1 MQFMNKTSKL
11 IGKGPSHYYS
21 IDQNL
26 NSFIAD
32 CALFDIDGVLVD
44 TRKSYNIAISK
55 AVDFVIKYVTGRS
68 NLNGLVNQEIILKF
82 RYTGGF
88 NNDADTTYAISLAA
102 LSNPYK
108 KNNNVNQMREF
119 ISYIASNA
127 NEDGITSVERFLSS
141 LPSPS
146 FYNNNTNNDIRKLKE
161 LLAYPG
167 PVGKSLVTTVFDEIF
182 YGPELFKKRH
192 GFEPKY
198 YFGEPLI
205 EKDKLVVTRSTINTI
220 SDIFNG
226 NIAIVSGRSRLAT
239 EYSLG
244 SIFNIFSQNASVF
257 LEDENREYSKP
268 NPYALKKAMDIMGAK
283 TAIYV
288 GDSIEDLLMSQRVK
302 NNTGNSKVIAFFGI
316 YGCSA
321 RPAYTIRQFKENKV
335 DVIIENVNQLPNI
348 LNKALVKL

>member
-1 MQFMNKTSKL
+1 MSKMYKL
-11 IGKGPSHYYS
+11 LGKGPSPSS

-26 NSFIAD
+26 KSFVAD
-32 CALFDIDGVLVD
+32 CALFDVDGVLVD

-55 AVDFVIKYVTGRS
+55 TVDFVIKYVTGRS
-68 NLNGLVNQEIILKF
+68 NLNGLVNQGIILKF

-88 NNDADTTYAISLAA
+88 NNDTDTSYAITLAA
-102 LSNPYK
+102 LTNPYK
-108 KNNNVNQMREF
+108 KNNVNQMRKF

-127 NEDGITSVERFLSS
+127 NEDGIMSVERFLASLSS
-141 LPSPS
+141 SS
-146 FYNNNTNNDIRKLKE
+146 FNNNIRKLKE

-167 PVGKSLVTTVFDEIF
+167 PVGKSIVTTVFDEIF

-198 YFGEPLI
+198 YFGRPLI
-205 EKDKLVVTRSTINTI
+205 EKDKIVATRSTINAI

-226 NIAIVSGRSRLAT
+226 NIAIVSGRSKLAT

-244 SIFNIFSQNASVF
+244 SIFNIFNQNASVF
-257 LEDENREYSKP
+257 LEDENREYFKP
-268 NPYALKKAMDIMGAK
+268 NPYAIKKAMDVMGAK

-302 NNTGNSKVIAFFGI
+302 SKTGSSKIITFFGI

-321 RPAYTIRQFKENKV
+321 KPADTIQQFKGNKV
-335 DVIIENVNQLPNI
+335 DSIIENVNQLPNI
-348 LNKALVKL
+348 LNKALAKL

>member
-1 MQFMNKTSKL
+1 MNKMHKL
-11 IGKGPSHYYS
+11 IGKGPSNSS

-26 NSFIAD
+26 KSFIAD
-32 CALFDIDGVLVD
+32 CAIFDIDGVLVD

-55 AVDFVIKYVTGRS
+55 TVDFVIKYVTGRS
-68 NLNGLVNQEIILKF
+68 NLNSIVNQEIILKF

-88 NNDADTTYAISLAA
+88 NNDTDTSYAISLAA
-102 LSNPYK
+102 LANPHK
-108 KNNNVNQMREF
+108 KNNNINQMRRF

-127 NEDGITSVERFLSS
+127 NEDGIISVERFLSS
-141 LPSPS
+141 LSSSS
-146 FYNNNTNNDIRKLKE
+146 FYNNNNYDTNSNIRKLKE

-167 PVGKSLVTTVFDEIF
+167 PVGKSIVTTVFDEIF

-198 YFGEPLI
+198 YFGKPLI

-244 SIFNIFSQNASVF
+244 SIFDIFNQNASAF

-268 NPYALKKAMDIMGAK
+268 NPYAIEKAMDIMGAK

-302 NNTGNSKVIAFFGI
+302 SNTGSSKVIAFFGI

>member
-1 MQFMNKTSKL
+1 MYKL
-11 IGKGPSHYYS
+11 IGKGPSPSS

-26 NSFIAD
+26 KSFVAD
-32 CALFDIDGVLVD
+32 CALFDVDGVLVD

-55 AVDFVIKYVTGRS
+55 TVDFVIKYVTGRS

-82 RYTGGF
+82 RYKGGF
-88 NNDADTTYAISLAA
+88 NNDTDTSYAISLAA
-102 LSNPYK
+102 LTNPYK
-108 KNNNVNQMREF
+108 KKNVNNMRKF

-127 NEDGITSVERFLSS
+127 NEDGIISVESFLASLSS
-141 LPSPS
+141 SS
-146 FYNNNTNNDIRKLKE
+146 FYNNTNNIRKLKE

-167 PVGKSLVTTVFDEIF
+167 PVGKSIVTTVFDEIF

-198 YFGEPLI
+198 YFGKPLI
-205 EKDKLVVTRSTINTI
+205 EKDKLVATRTTINTI

-226 NIAIVSGRSRLAT
+226 NIAIVSGRSKLAT

-244 SIFNIFSQNASVF
+244 SIFNIFNKNASVF

-268 NPYALKKAMDIMGAK
+268 NPYAIKKAMDIMGAK

-288 GDSIEDLLMSQRVK
+288 GDSTEDLLMSQRVK
-302 NNTGNSKVIAFFGI
+302 SNTGSSKIIKFFGI

-321 RPAYTIRQFKENKV
+321 MPADTIRQFKENKV
-335 DVIIENVNQLPNI
+335 DAIIENVNQLPNI
-348 LNKALVKL
+348 LNKALVKF

>member
-1 MQFMNKTSKL
+1 MQFVNKMHKL
-11 IGKGPSHYYS
+11 IGKGLSHS
-21 IDQNL
+21 STDQNL
-26 NSFIAD
+26 KSFIAD

-55 AVDFVIKYVTGRS
+55 TVDFVIKYVTGRS

-82 RYTGGF
+82 RSTGGF
-88 NNDADTTYAISLAA
+88 NNDTDTSYAISLAA
-102 LSNPYK
+102 LTNPNK
-108 KNNNVNQMREF
+108 KNNIDQMRKF

-127 NEDGITSVERFLSS
+127 NEDGIISVERFLSS
-141 LPSPS
+141 
-146 FYNNNTNNDIRKLKE
+146 FYNNNDTNNSIRKLKE

-167 PVGKSLVTTVFDEIF
+167 PVGKSIVTTVFDEIF

-198 YFGEPLI
+198 YFGKPLI
-205 EKDKLVVTRSTINTI
+205 EKDKLVVTRSTIDTI

-239 EYSLG
+239 EYSLE
-244 SIFNIFSQNASVF
+244 SIFNIFNQNASAF

-268 NPYALKKAMDIMGAK
+268 NPYAIEKAMDIMGAK

-288 GDSIEDLLMSQRVK
+288 GNSIEDLLMSQRVK
-302 NNTGNSKVIAFFGI
+302 SNAESSKIIAFFGI

-335 DVIIENVNQLPNI
+335 NVIIENVNQLPNI

>member
-1 MQFMNKTSKL
+1 MYKL
-11 IGKGPSHYYS
+11 IGKGPSSS

-26 NSFIAD
+26 KSFVAD
-32 CALFDIDGVLVD
+32 CALFDVDGVIVD
-44 TRKSYNIAISK
+44 TRKSYNIAIRK
-55 AVDFVIKYVTGRS
+55 TVDFIIKYVTGRS

-88 NNDADTTYAISLAA
+88 NNDTDTSYAISLAA
-102 LSNPYK
+102 LTNPYK
-108 KNNNVNQMREF
+108 KNNVNQMRKF

-127 NEDGITSVERFLSS
+127 NEDGIISVERFLSS
-141 LPSPS
+141 LSSSS
-146 FYNNNTNNDIRKLKE
+146 FYNNNTNILKLKE

-167 PVGKSLVTTVFDEIF
+167 PVGKSIVTTVFDEVF

-198 YFGEPLI
+198 YFGKPLI
-205 EKDKLVVTRSTINTI
+205 EKDKLVVTRTTINAI

-226 NIAIVSGRSRLAT
+226 NIAIVSGRGKLAT

-244 SIFNIFSQNASVF
+244 SIFNIFNQNASVF

-268 NPYALKKAMDIMGAK
+268 NPYAIKKAMDIMGAK

-288 GDSIEDLLMSQRVK
+288 GDSKEDLLMSQRVK
-302 NNTGNSKVIAFFGI
+302 SNTRSSKIITFFGI

-321 RPAYTIRQFKENKV
+321 RPADTIRQFKENKV
-335 DVIIENVNQLPNI
+335 DAIIENVNQLPNI

>member
-1 MQFMNKTSKL
+1 MSKMYKL
-11 IGKGPSHYYS
+11 IGKGPSPSS

-26 NSFIAD
+26 KSFVAD
-32 CALFDIDGVLVD
+32 CALFDVDGVLVD

-55 AVDFVIKYVTGRS
+55 TVDFVIKYVTGRS

-82 RYTGGF
+82 RSTGGF
-88 NNDADTTYAISLAA
+88 NNDTDTSYAISLAA
-102 LSNPYK
+102 LTNPYK
-108 KNNNVNQMREF
+108 KNNVNKMRKF

-127 NEDGITSVERFLSS
+127 NEDGIISAERFLASLSS
-141 LPSPS
+141 SS
-146 FYNNNTNNDIRKLKE
+146 FNNDTIRKLKE

-167 PVGKSLVTTVFDEIF
+167 PVGKSIVTTVFDEIF
-182 YGPELFKKRH
+182 YGQELFKKRH

-198 YFGEPLI
+198 YFGKPLI
-205 EKDKLVVTRSTINTI
+205 EKDKLVATRSTINAI

-226 NIAIVSGRSRLAT
+226 NIAIVSGRSKLAA

-244 SIFNIFSQNASVF
+244 SIFNIFNQNASVF

-268 NPYALKKAMDIMGAK
+268 NPYAIKKAMDVMGAK

-302 NNTGNSKVIAFFGI
+302 SNTGSNKIIIFFGI

-321 RPAYTIRQFKENKV
+321 KPTDTIQQFKGNKV
-335 DVIIENVNQLPNI
+335 DSIIENVNQLPNI

>member
-1 MQFMNKTSKL
+1 MQFVNKMHKL
-11 IGKGPSHYYS
+11 IGKGLSHS
-21 IDQNL
+21 STDQNL
-26 NSFIAD
+26 KSFIAD

-44 TRKSYNIAISK
+44 TRKSYNMAISK
-55 AVDFVIKYVTGRS
+55 TVDFVIKYVTGRS

-88 NNDADTTYAISLAA
+88 NNDTDTSYAISLAA
-102 LSNPYK
+102 LTNPNK
-108 KNNNVNQMREF
+108 KNNIDQMRKF
-119 ISYIASNA
+119 ISYIASNV
-127 NEDGITSVERFLSS
+127 NEDGIISVERFLSS
-141 LPSPS
+141 
-146 FYNNNTNNDIRKLKE
+146 FYNNNDTNNSIRKLKE

-167 PVGKSLVTTVFDEIF
+167 PVGKSIVTTVFDEIF

-198 YFGEPLI
+198 YFGKPLI
-205 EKDKLVVTRSTINTI
+205 EKDKLVVSRST
-220 SDIFNG
+220 
-226 NIAIVSGRSRLAT
+226 LAT

-244 SIFNIFSQNASVF
+244 SIFNIFNQNASIF
-257 LEDENREYSKP
+257 LEDEDREYSKP
-268 NPYALKKAMDIMGAK
+268 NPYAIKKAMDIMGAK

-302 NNTGNSKVIAFFGI
+302 SNTESSKIIAFFGI

-335 DVIIENVNQLPNI
+335 NVIIENVNQLPNI

>member
-1 MQFMNKTSKL
+1 MSKLYKL
-11 IGKGPSHYYS
+11 IGKGPSPSS

-26 NSFIAD
+26 KSFVAD
-32 CALFDIDGVLVD
+32 CALFDVDGVLVD

-55 AVDFVIKYVTGRS
+55 TVDFVIKYVTGRS

-82 RYTGGF
+82 RCTGGF
-88 NNDADTTYAISLAA
+88 NNDTDTSYAISLAA
-102 LSNPYK
+102 LTNPYK
-108 KNNNVNQMREF
+108 KNNVNKMRKF

-127 NEDGITSVERFLSS
+127 NEDGIISVERFLSS
-141 LPSPS
+141 LSSSS
-146 FYNNNTNNDIRKLKE
+146 FYNNNTNILKLKE

-167 PVGKSLVTTVFDEIF
+167 PVGKSIVTTVFDEIF

-198 YFGEPLI
+198 YFGKPLI
-205 EKDKLVVTRSTINTI
+205 EKDKLVVTRTTINAI

-244 SIFNIFSQNASVF
+244 SIFNIFNQNASVF

-268 NPYALKKAMDIMGAK
+268 NPYAIKKAMDIMGAK

-302 NNTGNSKVIAFFGI
+302 SNTESSKIIAFFGI

-335 DVIIENVNQLPNI
+335 NVIIENVNQLPNI